1 MKKRFISIFIIFLI
15 IPAVSSA
22 ANPSE
27 LEQQIEQVR
36 KEREVLIEEQKKLEA
51 ELEAVNLESWSL
63 GSTVKSLDATR
74 KKLAKDISITRSRIT
89 STDLTI
95 QSLENTMGEKERQI
109 ATHRQAIASTLST
122 LSEYDS
128 RPLIL
133 SLLVSAQLSDFWR
146 DRSQIESFDGRLEEE
161 IGALRETRRALNQ
174 EKEQKEKVKKEQAS
188 LEGQL
193 SGQKSIVEENKRAK
207 EKLLAETRNK
217 ETAYQ
222 KLLAENLANQKQFDE
237 DLFRLESE
245 LRITLDPSL
254 VPSPRRGLL
263 AWPLVNIFITDPFG
277 VRPTRFHKGVDF
289 RASQGTAIKTMFT
302 GTVEG
307 MGNTDEMNAA
317 LRRAGKP
324 TCGSYGRWILVKHNN
339 GLSSIYAHLSA
350 SIVKIGQSL
359 ETGEIIGYSGGTP
372 GVNGS
377 GYSTGPHL
385 HVGLLASQ
393 GVQIRQF
400 TTSRNCKHI
409 SLPIADPKAYLD
421 PLAYLPVLQ

>member
-254 VPSPRRGLL
+254 AHLRAGDCLPGLSL
-263 AWPLVNIFITDPFG
+263 TFLLLIRLVC
-277 VRPTRFHKGVDF
+277 VRPDF
-289 RASQGTAIKTMFT
+289 IKEWTL
-302 GTVEG
+302 GPPREQRS
-307 MGNTDEMNAA
+307 
-317 LRRAGKP
+317 RR
-324 TCGSYGRWILVKHNN
+324 C
-339 GLSSIYAHLSA
+339 
-350 SIVKIGQSL
+350 
-359 ETGEIIGYSGGTP
+359 
-372 GVNGS
+372 
-377 GYSTGPHL
+377 
-385 HVGLLASQ
+385 
-393 GVQIRQF
+393 
-400 TTSRNCKHI
+400 
-409 SLPIADPKAYLD
+409 
-421 PLAYLPVLQ
+421 LPVRWRGWVILTK